1 MQWIARQQFH
11 RTSATVQTW
20 GAVLLLAAC
29 TSWVRLAFL
38 LVEQSDVSCYGQT
51 QNCRL
56 IEAWPEQLTLLA
68 ISALLS
74 VLGAALF
81 VAGMVRRQVS
91 AHVLEVIE
99 MQRAEARRKEKEEE
113 EEERD

>member
-1 MQWIARQQFH
+1 M
-11 RTSATVQTW
+11 QTW

-29 TSWVRLAFL
+29 ALWVRLAFL
-38 LVEQSDVSCYGQT
+38 LVEQSDASCYGET
-51 QNCRL
+51 QNCGL

-68 ISALLS
+68 ISAPVS

-81 VAGMVRRQVS
+81 VAGTVRRQAT

-99 MQRAEARRKEKEEE
+99 MQRAEARRKNKA
-113 EEERD
+113 

>member
-1 MQWIARQQFH
+1 M
-11 RTSATVQTW
+11 QTW

-29 TSWVRLAFL
+29 ALWVRLAFL
-38 LVEQSDVSCYGQT
+38 LVEQADRSCYGET
-51 QNCRL
+51 QNCGL

-68 ISALLS
+68 VSAPVS

-81 VAGMVRRQVS
+81 VAGTVRRQAT

-99 MQRAEARRKEKEEE
+99 MQRAEARQKKKA
-113 EEERD
+113 